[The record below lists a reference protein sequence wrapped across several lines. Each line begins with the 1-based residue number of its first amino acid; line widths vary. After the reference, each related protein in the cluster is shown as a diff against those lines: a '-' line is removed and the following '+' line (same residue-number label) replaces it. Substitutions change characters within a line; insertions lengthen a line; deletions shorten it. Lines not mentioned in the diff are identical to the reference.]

1 MDFWSR
7 IIGGSRSLSTK
18 SPRTASPTERL
29 TVFKRTCNTLQQIW
43 RSSNS
48 PTGEQAATVHAR
60 NCIERLNSVLS
71 DESRGPAPH
80 PCLAYAASSQIF
92 VTVTKLALSSYD
104 EGMLR
109 SATVFFNTLIDSEI
123 DGVVDNRLFA
133 RALVDLVRRA
143 DKQSEDIEGR
153 LVELLFGVSNN
164 IRLQPTIL
172 PAWFAPR
179 SDDQDGEPTGANGVE
194 FAGAM
199 RKDDFPLFYLLVE
212 YVHHAGRAGDFARTG
227 LLYLIET
234 ASRSKDLERWLIES
248 DLATLMA
255 TGLGALYSQLGSLS
269 YGSDEEPDIPH
280 IIAHS
285 DYAQQETALPPVL
298 GVSMDSFMA
307 YLLFWQDTIDHCKS
321 AEVVA
326 TLLDHFQVLFLE
338 QLLYPSLLESSDV
351 EGGSTAAVLT
361 YLYRILAS
369 IDQEDL
375 VHRILHFLLASPS
388 DSDTQIV
395 KKTKN
400 MSASRRKSLDV
411 LTAFSEEAA
420 RPSPSL
426 FNLRDL
432 ALLGLRSSNRQTVLA
447 TLRLLSVV
455 LQRHPSFARSLV
467 RTISGHPANQR
478 NVGALNA
485 ELDKL
490 LSMAAAIMNEPSLDE
505 SFGNYLKDASW
516 TLESRLSIN
525 GSNKNPTEVVALEV
539 RKDDPI
545 VCELLDCLKTF
556 FANSVIVN
564 LALTEVLIS
573 IASSQLVALDG
584 WLLVDPTKYKYTRSN
599 ESNGEGVP
607 DILEQIHAVYDE
619 PTWSP
624 EDTPA
629 LTAMLSRLVAQV
641 QHWRDTV
648 ADFDIL
654 VAARRDLLHEE
665 DEPIIGSSEQNPASS
680 SARASANRPLSNTP
694 RTPQLNPDQGAPRG
708 RRDIQNF
715 SSPQRSIVGSPL
727 RESTAFHAPPPRDLS
742 VSRSAAA
749 EQLRKRLATPFP
761 IKRQFKSVQN
771 QETEASTSEPANE
784 TPIDVEEEAIIDE
797 EQKSDQG
804 SATLG
809 HVLTNVVVLY
819 EFLLEVSAI
828 VQARGTLFEEAGF
841 LNVGSAAQASVE

>member
-18 SPRTASPTERL
+18 SPRAASPTERL
-29 TVFKRTCNTLQQIW
+29 TAFKRTCNTLQQIW

-48 PTGEQAATVHAR
+48 ATGEQAATVHAR

-109 SATVFFNTLIDSEI
+109 SATIFFNTLIDSEV

-179 SDDQDGEPTGANGVE
+179 SDDQDSEVSSANGVE
-194 FAGAM
+194 FAGTM

-269 YGSDEEPDIPH
+269 YASDGESEIPH

-285 DYAQQETALPPVL
+285 DHAQQETALPPAL
-298 GVSMDSFMA
+298 GLSMDSFMA

-388 DSDTQIV
+388 DSDTQVV
-395 KKTKN
+395 KKNKN

-411 LTAFSEEAA
+411 LAAFSEEAA

-455 LQRHPSFARSLV
+455 LQRHPSFARSLI
-467 RTISGHPANQR
+467 RTISGHPAKQR

-485 ELDKL
+485 ELGQL
-490 LSMAAAIMNEPSLDE
+490 LAMATSIMSEPTLDE

-516 TLESRLSIN
+516 TLESRLCIST
-525 GSNKNPTEVVALEV
+525 SDKDSTESEALEV
-539 RKDDPI
+539 RQDDPI
-545 VCELLDCLKTF
+545 IRELLDCLETF
-556 FANSVIVN
+556 FTNSVIVN
-564 LALTEVLIS
+564 LALTEVLMS

-584 WLLVDPTKYKYTRSN
+584 WLLVDPTKYQYTKPNDS
-599 ESNGEGVP
+599 GEDGLP
-607 DILEQIHAVYDE
+607 DILDQINSVYEE
-619 PTWSP
+619 PTWSAA
-624 EDTPA
+624 DTPA
-629 LTAMLSRLVAQV
+629 LTAVLTRLVAQV
-641 QHWRDTV
+641 QNWRKTIK
-648 ADFDIL
+648 DFDIL
-654 VAARRDLLHEE
+654 VAARRDLLH
-665 DEPIIGSSEQNPASS
+665 DEHEPVSGPAEQNPLPSGSLDRPSS
-680 SARASANRPLSNTP
+680 TTP
-694 RTPQLNPDQGAPRG
+694 RTPQLNSDQATPRG
-708 RRDIQNF
+708 RRDKQNF
-715 SSPQRSIVGSPL
+715 ASPQRSLVGSPL
-727 RESTAFHAPPPRDLS
+727 REPTTFYSPPPRDS
-742 VSRSAAA
+742 SMAQSTAAD
-749 EQLRKRLATPFP
+749 ELRKRLATPFP
-761 IKRQFKSVQN
+761 MGSQSP
-771 QETEASTSEPANE
+771 SEPDGDAVSSTLIPSAG
-784 TPIDVEEEAIIDE
+784 TPAGAEDEAIIDD
-797 EQKSDQG
+797 EQKPEQG
-804 SATLG
+804 SASLG

-819 EFLLEVSAI
+819 EFLLEISAM
-828 VQARGTLFEEAGF
+828 VQARATLFEEAGF
-841 LNVGSAAQASVE
+841 LPVGNPAQPKVE